1 MKKLKTVF
9 FIVVLAFITLSV
21 SAKKKYTLRVNPDVG
36 NKIVQNLSIVLDID
50 FDGKN
55 FLTDLSMKF
64 DMTNRAKKDS
74 LFLFDVICTEI
85 KAKVDMDG
93 MKMNYDSKNPGSD
106 ELSKQMRIT
115 FGKITNKT
123 IKFSLNQLGATSGI
137 TLPDGDEEDF
147 PFEKSIY
154 IATQLPKQAIGI
166 GDSWTTKRVSDQSG
180 VVNETKMTLVEVNEH
195 GYKIN
200 VEGKILTGT
209 KEVGYI
215 RGFCVLD
222 KKTCMTKIID
232 LTSESMVLNTKM
244 KSIIKYN

>member
-1 MKKLKTVF
+1 M
-9 FIVVLAFITLSV
+9 VVLAFIALSV
-21 SAKKKYTLRVNPDVG
+21 SAQKKYTLRVNPDVE
-36 NKIVQNLSIVLDID
+36 NKMVQNLSIVLDID

-123 IKFSLNQLGATSGI
+123 IKFSLDQLGAPSGI
-137 TLPDGDEEDF
+137 TLPEGDDDF

-166 GDSWTTKRVSDQSG
+166 GDSWTTKGVSNQSG
-180 VVNETKMTLVEVNEH
+180 AVNETKMTLVEVNEH

-200 VEGKILTGT
+200 VEGKILTGA
-209 KEVGYI
+209 KQVGYI

-232 LTSESMVLNTKM
+232 LTSASMMLNTKM
-244 KSIIKYN
+244 KSFIKYN